1 MKQEDLDV
9 LQDKLCKDLL
19 NKAENDIEFHRGELL
34 VKRLN
39 AVANLKKQNNDSI
52 RLQLE
57 QQRLQLQSQLEQQR
71 LSFEQERL
79 KLEQQRQYM
88 DERRLCLDEIQAKY
102 NITSDMVRK
111 SEKIQRAIGK
121 TMLGLFPEQ
130 DKQVVKIMEAAKK
143 LTDLQS

>member
-1 MKQEDLDV
+1 MNMKQEELDA
-9 LQDKLCKDLL
+9 LQDELCKDLS
-19 NKAENDIEFHRGELL
+19 NKAENDIDIHRGELL

-39 AVANLKKQNNDSI
+39 AIANLKKQNNESL

-57 QQRLQLQSQLEQQR
+57 QQRLQMQSQLEQ
-71 LSFEQERL
+71 ERL
-79 KLEQQRQYM
+79 KCEQQRQYLE
-88 DERRLCLDEIQAKY
+88 ERRLCLDEIQAKY

>member
-1 MKQEDLDV
+1 MNMKQEELDA
-9 LQDKLCKDLL
+9 LQDELSKDLL
-19 NKAENDIEFHRGELL
+19 NKAENDIDIHRGELL

-39 AVANLKKQNNDSI
+39 AIANLKKQNNESL

-57 QQRLQLQSQLEQQR
+57 QQRLQMQSQLEQ
-71 LSFEQERL
+71 ERL
-79 KLEQQRQYM
+79 KCEQQRQYLE
-88 DERRLCLDEIQAKY
+88 ERRLCLDEIQAKY

>member
-1 MKQEDLDV
+1 MKQEELDA
-9 LQDKLCKDLL
+9 LQDELSKDLL
-19 NKAENDIEFHRGELL
+19 NKAENDIDIHRGELL

-39 AVANLKKQNNDSI
+39 AIANLKKQNNESL

-57 QQRLQLQSQLEQQR
+57 QQRLQMQSQLEQ
-71 LSFEQERL
+71 ERL
-79 KLEQQRQYM
+79 KCEQQRQYLE
-88 DERRLCLDEIQAKY
+88 ERRLCLDEIQAKY

>member
-19 NKAENDIEFHRGELL
+19 NKAENDIEIHRGELL

-39 AVANLKKQNNDSI
+39 AVANLKKQNNDSM

-57 QQRLQLQSQLEQQR
+57 QRR

-88 DERRLCLDEIQAKY
+88 DERRLCLDEMQAKY

>member
-1 MKQEDLDV
+1 MKQEELDA
-9 LQDKLCKDLL
+9 LQDELCKDLS
-19 NKAENDIEFHRGELL
+19 NKAENDIDIHRGELL

-39 AVANLKKQNNDSI
+39 AIANLKKQNNESL

-57 QQRLQLQSQLEQQR
+57 QQRLQMQSQLEQ
-71 LSFEQERL
+71 ERL
-79 KLEQQRQYM
+79 KCEQQRQYLE
-88 DERRLCLDEIQAKY
+88 ERRLCLDEIQAKY